1 MNPLETL
8 THLLSTHNLWE
19 KEVLLERNEYLK
31 VKGSIDTR
39 IYFVKSG
46 SLRVFVLEEFEE
58 HTIRFG
64 YQNNIIAA
72 LDSYISELP
81 SDLYIQALKK
91 THLKAITKTKFMA
104 FINSSETHLQLWLRI
119 IEQLVF
125 QQLERERDILTSSP
139 LERYQRVLS
148 RSPQLFQEIPNKYIA
163 SYLRMSPE
171 TLSRLKKS

>member
-1 MNPLETL
+1 MNPLESIIEQ
-8 THLLSTHNLWE
+8 LSSRNLWE
-19 KEVLLERNEYLK
+19 KDISLDRNEYLS
-31 VKGSIDTR
+31 VKGSVDTN
-39 IYFVKSG
+39 IYLVISG
-46 SLRVFVLEEFEE
+46 SLRIYAVEEFEE

-64 YQNNIIAA
+64 YQNNILAS
-72 LDSYISELP
+72 LDSYITEKP
-81 SDLYIQALKK
+81 SDIYIQALKK
-91 THLKAITKTKFMA
+91 TTLKSISKAAFMSFIT
-104 FINSSETHLQLWLRI
+104 SSEENLLHWLVI

-139 LERYQRVLS
+139 LERYNRVLA